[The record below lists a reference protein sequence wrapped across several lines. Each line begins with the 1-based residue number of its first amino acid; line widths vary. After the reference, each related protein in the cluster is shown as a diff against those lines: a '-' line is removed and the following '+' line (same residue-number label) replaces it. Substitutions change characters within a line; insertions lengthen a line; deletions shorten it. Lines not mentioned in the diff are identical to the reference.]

1 MIYFINV
8 YICVW
13 VSYICIYIS
22 IFIYL
27 YIYLFKL
34 FIYKYIYI
42 HLYIYIYIINNHVYE
57 LITLE
62 VLLPRSR
69 PWLVVADHRSIGLC
83 RQVSGN
89 RDQCI
94 YISWATGSRKQKAA
108 SLCVIKSGGNGASGQ
123 SGTRLFTPTWQ
134 NGDLSV
140 EPKRRVFWE
149 NMAWEAPWVSWG
161 P

>member
-1 MIYFINV
+1 MYIY
-8 YICVW
+8 VW

-42 HLYIYIYIINNHVYE
+42 YTFIHIYIIKNHVYE

>member
-1 MIYFINV
+1 M
-8 YICVW
+8 W

-27 YIYLFKL
+27 YIYLFKW

-42 HLYIYIYIINNHVYE
+42 HTFIHIYIINNHVYE

>member
-1 MIYFINV
+1 MYIHIYLYLF
-8 YICVW
+8 
-13 VSYICIYIS
+13 
-22 IFIYL
+22 IFIYSNYL
-27 YIYLFKL
+27 FINIYTYIYT
-34 FIYKYIYI
+34 
-42 HLYIYIYIINNHVYE
+42 YIYIINNHVYE

>member
-1 MIYFINV
+1 MYIYI
-8 YICVW
+8 YVW

-149 NMAWEAPWVSWG
+149 NMVWEAPWVSWG